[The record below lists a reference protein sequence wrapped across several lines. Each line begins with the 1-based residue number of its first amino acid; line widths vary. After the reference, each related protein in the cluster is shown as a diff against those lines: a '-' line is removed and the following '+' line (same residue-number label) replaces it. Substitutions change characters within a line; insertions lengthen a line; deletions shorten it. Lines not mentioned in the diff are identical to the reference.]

1 MNYLC
6 HEYRIRQKFHLVS
19 SVLSRTILYQVVISS
34 AFRNDDD
41 HNMNMYLRI
50 KNSFGSRPISREYFR
65 FSHNLICMDN
75 LVSGIFATA
84 ELHIVVNSSEKILFS
99 HARSSICL

>member
-6 HEYRIRQKFHLVS
+6 HEYRIRQKFRLVS
-19 SVLSRTILYQVVISS
+19 NVLSRAILYQVVISS

-50 KNSFGSRPISREYFR
+50 KNSFGPRLLSV
-65 FSHNLICMDN
+65 FS
-75 LVSGIFATA
+75 
-84 ELHIVVNSSEKILFS
+84 
-99 HARSSICL
+99 